1 MIETVVLVSGWR
13 GRIDPVFVEFRL
25 TNYHKNAPR
34 PLLIHGA
41 CKTGVDKIAH
51 LYARRQRWAISMF
64 QMVPKTPG
72 SAGERHA
79 NMIDLATLYV
89 ELGSEV
95 FIEAFPHESDSV
107 GTWDLVNKAKKARLP
122 LFING
127 KAHEYKQEA
136 MFT

>member
-1 MIETVVLVSGWR
+1 
-13 GRIDPVFVEFRL
+13 
-25 TNYHKNAPR
+25 
-34 PLLIHGA
+34 
-41 CKTGVDKIAH
+41 
-51 LYARRQRWAISMF
+51 
-64 QMVPKTPG
+64 
-72 SAGERHA
+72 
-79 NMIDLATLYV
+79 MIDLATLYV